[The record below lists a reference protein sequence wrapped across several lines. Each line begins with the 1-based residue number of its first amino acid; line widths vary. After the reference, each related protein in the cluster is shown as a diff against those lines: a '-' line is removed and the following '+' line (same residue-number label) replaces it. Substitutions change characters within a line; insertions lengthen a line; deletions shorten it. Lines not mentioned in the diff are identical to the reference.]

1 MGLNIQG
8 KVFIV
13 NFPICIAL
21 VDIISFKVKTKIN
34 SFLKNQNTQLDCH
47 VNFHCHLNLHAN
59 SVLNVYRVSW
69 LKKETKTNTRTSI

>member
-13 NFPICIAL
+13 NFPRCIAL